1 MVTADTPTT
10 AAQAAAHWWA
20 EQLADPTFRNDA
32 EPNLAGA
39 MTEMLSELK
48 PVLPTQLQE
57 FERVLAAEID
67 AQLGRRLATGLT
79 IPVML
84 GVDYGPD
91 PILGDAA
98 DLTGVPLSRFPWKTN
113 MTVHADHVIAALG
126 YRAAWQIIWSAPDW
140 QRPQCGS
147 QHYRDLPEEPY
158 YEKLD
163 EVCSKLRYHEDEC
176 GAWMP
181 S

>member
-1 MVTADTPTT
+1 VRPTT

-20 EQLADPTFRNDA
+20 EQLADPTFRNDT

-39 MTEMLSELK
+39 MAEMLSERQ

-67 AQLGRRLATGLT
+67 VRLVRQASGQVF
-79 IPVML
+79 PVML

-98 DLTGVPLSRFPWKTN
+98 DLAGAPSSRFPWKTN

-126 YRAAWQIIWSAPDW
+126 YRAPWQIIWSAPDW
-140 QRPQCGS
+140 QRPLCRA
-147 QHYRDLPEEPY
+147 QHYRDLPEAPY

-163 EVCSKLRYHEDEC
+163 ETCGKPRYHGDEC
-176 GAWMP
+176 GEWVAL
-181 S
+181 